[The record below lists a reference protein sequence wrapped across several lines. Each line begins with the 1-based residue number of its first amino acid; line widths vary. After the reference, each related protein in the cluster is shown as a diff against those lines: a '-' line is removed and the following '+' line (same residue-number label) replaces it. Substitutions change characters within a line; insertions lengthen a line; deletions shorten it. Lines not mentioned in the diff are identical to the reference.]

1 MTSPGRPACREYG
14 RIFLCGDAFERCFNL
29 IDSLRQ
35 LRAAERLKRVNC
47 FCNCNLRPGSLSMAC
62 RQLYRTSR
70 SMAHTA
76 IFPRFDPEHNGT
88 WSTVHFATGQPTE
101 FLVGPPRELSVINVW
116 FNGENRSSTQGS
128 GLQPLPCCFFMFFI
142 GFTINV
148 RPARFRVHGPAGAR
162 SSKWR
167 LSSKSPGNPRL
178 PGFGVLSCSQ
188 LPAS

>member
-1 MTSPGRPACREYG
+1 MLRRVVEPLPGKYQIFLASARKLVPPTWYAWAVVTLSLVALVGARLLTLPKSLRFGSQISRCRVSGCETYSMTSPGRPACREYG

-35 LRAAERLKRVNC
+35 IRAAERLKRVNC
-47 FCNCNLRPGSLSMAC
+47 FCNCNLRFDSLSMAC

-101 FLVGPPRELSVINVW
+101 FFGRDPP
-116 FNGENRSSTQGS
+116 ENCR
-128 GLQPLPCCFFMFFI
+128 
-142 GFTINV
+142 
-148 RPARFRVHGPAGAR
+148 
-162 SSKWR
+162 
-167 LSSKSPGNPRL
+167 
-178 PGFGVLSCSQ
+178 
-188 LPAS
+188 